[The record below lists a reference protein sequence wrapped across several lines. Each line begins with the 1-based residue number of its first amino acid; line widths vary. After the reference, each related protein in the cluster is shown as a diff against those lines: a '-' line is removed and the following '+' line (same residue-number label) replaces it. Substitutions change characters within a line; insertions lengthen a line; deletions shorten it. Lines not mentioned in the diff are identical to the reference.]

1 MKLVTLLLIFSIFV
15 FHKTSFIIM
24 NLKTDVFMRDSQSV
38 TTLNQNRIF
47 DYYYNDYSSYTT
59 FYYSTLQKLKCQLE
73 QQSTA
78 CLVLQMILLVRRV
91 NEGVRVERVVTG
103 MAAGDA
109 SVYVVFDTVV
119 SISSRLKFF
128 VFPTPL
134 FLALFILFTINYFL

>member
-1 MKLVTLLLIFSIFV
+1 
-15 FHKTSFIIM
+15 
-24 NLKTDVFMRDSQSV
+24 
-38 TTLNQNRIF
+38 
-47 DYYYNDYSSYTT
+47 
-59 FYYSTLQKLKCQLE
+59 
-73 QQSTA
+73 
-78 CLVLQMILLVRRV
+78 MILLVRRV